1 MKRRDKGLATLV
13 VLILLIVLGALSSQA
28 EEGSEVRLLYE
39 IVREIA
45 ATLGVGTPPPAG
57 APSPDWYTI
66 AFTTPTCPPEE
77 ERHGGLDERIAADLA
92 AAQTRVDV
100 AAYDLDAPAI
110 VDALIGLEKRGVAVH
125 IVTDTDNED
134 LPSIRR
140 LRRNGISVVTDDRT
154 GLMHNKFI
162 IIDDH
167 ILWTGSMNLTTNG
180 VYCNNNN
187 FVRFENVAPLIEN
200 YRTEMEEMYTER
212 LFGPTSPVN
221 TPHPTFTY
229 AGVAMQN
236 IFVPEESAALAIARA
251 VAGAQDEI
259 LIMAFSFTSEPIGE
273 AVLGRAASGVRVRGV
288 FETTGSET
296 EFSYYTKLKEAGY
309 PSVQVRQD
317 ANPRIMHHKVI
328 VIDRRTVIFG
338 SYNFSDNADRRNDE
352 NVLIVHDPTFAA
364 PFVAEFERLWN
375 E

>member
-1 MKRRDKGLATLV
+1 MKRAGKVFATLL
-13 VLILLIVLGALSSQA
+13 VLIMLSVLGALASQSDD
-28 EEGSEVRLLYE
+28 EDVRLLYE

-45 ATLGVGTPPPAG
+45 AELGVVAPTPASPAD
-57 APSPDWYTI
+57 AEWYTI

-77 ERHGGLDERIAADLA
+77 ERRGGLDERIAADLA
-92 AAQTRVDV
+92 TAQTRVDV

-110 VDALIGLEKRGVAVH
+110 VEALIGLEKRGVPVR

-140 LRRNGISVVTDDRT
+140 LRRNGLSVVTDDRS

-162 IIDDH
+162 IIDDR

-187 FVRFENVAPLIEN
+187 FVRFENVSPLIEN
-200 YRTEMEEMYTER
+200 YRTEMDEMYNER

-221 TPHPTFTY
+221 TPYPTIIY
-229 AGVAMQN
+229 AGVEMQN
-236 IFVPEESAALAIARA
+236 IFVPEESAALVIARE
-251 VAGAQDEI
+251 VARAQEEV

-273 AVLGRAASGVRVRGV
+273 ALLGRASSGVRVRGI

-296 EFSYYTKLKEAGY
+296 AFSYYTKLQEAGY
-309 PSVQVRQD
+309 PSVDVRQD
-317 ANPRIMHHKVI
+317 TNPRIMHHKVI

-338 SYNFSDNADRRNDE
+338 SYNFTDNADRRNDE
-352 NVLIVHDPTFAA
+352 NVLIVHDAAFAA
-364 PFVAEFERLWN
+364 PFLAEFERLWN